1 MAHDD
6 FMLRIIPTDF
16 NVELIW
22 DDGPEALFAAFRRGG
37 GEVIATAWGPCETN
51 ACGVWHFVA
60 SEPDGDQSCGR
71 RTGIRQWHVPRFA
84 VAEALNQLRL
94 GDGTQIDGG
103 LVRKVIAGFAVGMND
118 EEIVH
123 WLPNTRSGR
132 PVPIS
137 PRMLSYIEADLNLLN
152 AARSQMVETQSGFAY
167 GGIRTA
173 AGHEIRHHSR
183 RLVEAIAFERE
194 TLPELEA
201 CNFGIYSA
209 FCTYRDFDMP
219 TEIPDDLMQSL
230 VAGQWVYAAGEV
242 TAEVMRLFLETQ
254 RRLLSRPIWGT
265 GSDVPKPEAARILG
279 EGMRKL
285 PIEKRVQFVL
295 MNGMHK
301 AGLFLPLAVL
311 AGCIDFEEY
320 VQYTTQGFAPDS
332 CEEQGRRTEVA
343 FISLYG
349 DLAAA
354 NQ

>member
-1 MAHDD
+1 VFPYALPSRFQFTLNQD
-6 FMLRIIPTDF
+6 T
-16 NVELIW
+16 
-22 DDGPEALFAAFRRGG
+22 EALFAAFRRGG
-37 GEVIATAWGPCETN
+37 GEVIDTAWGPCETN
-51 ACGVWHFVA
+51 ACGVWHFVG
-60 SEPDGDQSCGR
+60 SEPDGDQSRGR
-71 RTGIRQWHVPRFA
+71 QTGRGQWHVPRFA
-84 VAEALNQLRL
+84 VAEALGQLRI
-94 GDGTQIDGG
+94 GHGTRIAGG

-118 EEIVH
+118 EGIAH
-123 WLPNTRSGR
+123 WWPKTRSGR

-152 AARSQMVETQSGFAY
+152 AARSQVARTQLGFAY

-173 AGHEIRHHSR
+173 AGHEIHHQSR
-183 RLVEAIAFERE
+183 CLVEAIAFERE

-201 CNFGIYSA
+201 GNFGIYSA

-219 TEIPDDLMQSL
+219 TEMPDDLMQSL
-230 VAGQWVYAAGEV
+230 VAGQWAYGAGDV
-242 TAEVMRLFLETQ
+242 TAEVMQLFLETQ
-254 RRLLSRPIWGT
+254 RRLLSQPIWGA
-265 GSDVPKPEAARILG
+265 GIDLPEPEAARILA

-295 MNGMHK
+295 MNGMHE

-311 AGCIDFEEY
+311 LECINFEEY
-320 VQYTTQGFAPDS
+320 VQYKTQGFAPDS

-354 NQ
+354 K